1 MREKTVNFLDIAR
14 PYLDPVEEIMR
25 TPIPQ
30 HHPYLSDALDEIVSS
45 GGKRVRPTIVIL
57 IGLML
62 QADMDRITTLAA
74 AIEMLHTATLVHDDL
89 IDRSDVRRGNP
100 TLNSR
105 WSSGATVL
113 TGDYLFARAANLAA
127 NTGSLQVIDLFSSTL
142 MTIVNGEITQMFGKE
157 SADLFQSYLDRIYA
171 KTASLFEVAAEGTA
185 IISETSEE
193 IIGNMRLFGYNLGL
207 AFQIVDDILDICGDE
222 ERIGKPI
229 ASDLRQGLITL
240 PTLYFLEE
248 SVEENSLRNRIQNQQ
263 LSGSEIDLMA
273 EKICASE
280 AIPRSI
286 QKSESYIEAA
296 KSYLESI
303 PPSEARD
310 ALLDVADYVIARTK

>member
-30 HHPYLSDALDEIVSS
+30 HHHYLNGALADIVGS

-62 QADMDRITTLAA
+62 HADMDRITMLAA

-127 NTGSLQVIDLFSSTL
+127 NTESFRVIDLFSHTL
-142 MTIVNGEITQMFGKE
+142 MTIVNGEITQMFGE
-157 SADLFQSYLDRIYA
+157 DGEDLFQSYIERIYA
-171 KTASLFEVAAEGTA
+171 KTASLFEVAAEGAA
-185 IISETSEE
+185 IISETDEE

-207 AFQIVDDILDICGDE
+207 AFQIVDDILDFCGDQE
-222 ERIGKPI
+222 QIGKPV

-240 PTLYFLEE
+240 PTIYFLEE
-248 SVEENSLRNRIQNQQ
+248 SGEEGSLRSRILNQQ
-263 LSGSEIDLMA
+263 LSGSEIDLLA
-273 EKICASE
+273 EEICSSD
-280 AIPRSI
+280 AIRQSI
-286 QKSESYIEAA
+286 QKSQSYIDLA
-296 KSYLESI
+296 KSFLDSI
-303 PPSEARD
+303 PESEPRD
-310 ALLDVADYVIARTK
+310 ALLDVADYVVARTN